1 MFHIIAAIQDILLDN
16 KKKKFHDLKYKNFR
30 YSKRPTELEKKIPF
44 NYFVIDQPPNN
55 ESDLTKQELDEVF
68 SSSQN
73 RNKEIE
79 ETILLI
85 DKDPLIIY
93 KHFLKVKN
101 LEFPQQKFDEMYDIL
116 YDIIKDLK
124 IYFNR
129 PRPNQIAEFYN
140 LNINVLNT
148 HTHDTPSY
156 PSGHVAY
163 AKLAELLI
171 KDTYPNLDGDL
182 IKITEKVKLARIK
195 QGVHFPSDNEAS
207 EKLVTMIYKPLYNFN
222 PLF

>member
-207 EKLVTMIYKPLYNFN
+207 EKLVTMIYKSLYNFN